1 MTIDA
6 TSYNNDLE
14 TLIQTKR
21 EQYTDLLR
29 ELLAKSAESEEA
41 LQHEIAQNF
50 IRLGCQ
56 VESISSK
63 PNRFVLDADFASAED
78 APEPDRVSVVAV
90 QPGTGEGRSL
100 LAFAHPDAE
109 PVTDTSQWQHDPFA
123 GEIENGR
130 MYGWGIADDLSGVV
144 AMICALEA
152 IQSAGLKLSGQ
163 VICAS
168 AVSKRRAQG
177 IYAVLERGYHADAGI
192 YLHPAESGAG
202 LGDIKA
208 RASGLMYFRITVR
221 GQPPETSEPT
231 HTPFYHLAINPID
244 KAWQVYHALTELAE
258 QRAGRVHHPAYD
270 EIGRSTNLHI
280 SHIQAGNATRPGRV
294 PSAAIMTGAVTFPPN
309 EVLSDVQREV
319 EAVLHQVS
327 DSDPWIRQHPLQL
340 DWLQGTSAVEVS
352 QESAIYQTVA
362 AAIQGVTG
370 TTPSV
375 QSLHAGSEIRA
386 PNLFKGIPTVGFG
399 PLAGDNVQSGGTDEW
414 VSIDDFINMVEVVAN
429 IIVDWCGQLSEVG
442 H

>member
-1 MTIDA
+1 MKIDA
-6 TSYNNDLE
+6 TPNNNDLKAQ
-14 TLIQTKR
+14 IQAKR
-21 EQYTDLLR
+21 DQYIDVLR
-29 ELLAKSAESEEA
+29 ELLAKSAEGEEA
-41 LQHEIAQNF
+41 LQHEIEQHF
-50 IRLGCQ
+50 TRLGCQ

-63 PNRFVLDADFASAED
+63 PNHYVLNSDFAMVRSVQEA
-78 APEPDRVSVVAV
+78 DRVSVVGV
-90 QPGTGEGRSL
+90 QPGKGEGRSL
-100 LAFAHPDAE
+100 LVFAHPDSE
-109 PVTDTSQWQHDPFA
+109 PVSDTSQWQHDPFA
-123 GEIENGR
+123 GAIENGR

-152 IQSAGLKLSGQ
+152 IQSAGFKLSGQ

-244 KAWQVYHALTELAE
+244 KAWLVYHALTELAE

-294 PSAAIMTGAVTFPPN
+294 PSAAIMTGAITFPPN
-309 EVLSDVQREV
+309 EDLADVQREV
-319 EAVLHQVS
+319 ESVLHQVS
-327 DSDPWIRQHPLQL
+327 DSDPWIRQIPLEL
-340 DWLQGTSAVEVS
+340 DWLQGTSGVEVS
-352 QESAIYQTVA
+352 EESTIYQTVA

-370 TTPSV
+370 AVPKV

-429 IIVDWCGQLSEVG
+429 IIIDWCG
-442 H
+442 